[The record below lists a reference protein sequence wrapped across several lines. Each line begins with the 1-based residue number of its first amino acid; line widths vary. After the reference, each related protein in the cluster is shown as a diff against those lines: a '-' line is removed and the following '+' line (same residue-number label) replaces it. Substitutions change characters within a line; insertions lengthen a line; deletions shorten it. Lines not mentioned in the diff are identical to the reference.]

1 MRVLAVF
8 LRTFCFKFM
17 FVVMFTRRGSKLKLI
32 YIIIDGMGDT
42 PLKELGN
49 RTPLE
54 AAETPYMDSL
64 AKNGKTGLMYTVGK
78 GMAPESDV
86 AVVSILGYDPFK
98 YHVSRGALETVGAGL
113 DMKNGDL
120 ALRCNFGTLAS
131 DNSSILDRRSGRN
144 LTQKE
149 ATELANAI
157 NEQVQLE
164 SYPANFELKSTVTYR
179 TALVIR
185 RKEGRLSGNISNT
198 DPAYKRINSIGVA
211 DLEAEM
217 VLKTCKPLDETEEAK
232 ISATL
237 INEFTK
243 KATAVLDEHVIN
255 RRRVKEG
262 KLKANVILSRDAGSM
277 VPKFPLLSK
286 LYGLNFVCLADMN
299 VEIGISRLVGMSL
312 VDLPLPSK
320 DLEKDC
326 KLRIKKLFEVLPH
339 YDGFYVHIKGP
350 DEPGHDGD
358 CKLKSDLIATVD
370 KHFVG
375 EMLQRINLKDHLI
388 CITADHSTPCK
399 LKAHSDD
406 PVPLLIVGGKLQGD
420 RIQRFSEKECKL
432 GDLGVLSQGTE
443 LISKLINY
451 LKE

>member
-1 MRVLAVF
+1 M
-8 LRTFCFKFM
+8 
-17 FVVMFTRRGSKLKLI
+17 KLI

-42 PLKELGN
+42 PIEELGGK
-49 RTPLE
+49 TPLE

-113 DMKNGDL
+113 KMRSGDL
-120 ALRCNFGTLAS
+120 ALRCNFGTLAA
-131 DNSSILDRRSGRN
+131 DNSSIIDRRAGRN

-149 ATELANAI
+149 ADELAQAI
-157 NEQVQLE
+157 NEEVQLE
-164 SYPANFELKSTVTYR
+164 SYSASLQLKSTATYR
-179 TALVIR
+179 AALVIR
-185 RKEGRLSGNISNT
+185 SEDGMLSGNISNT
-198 DPAYKRINSIGVA
+198 DPAYKRINSVGVA

-217 VLKTCKPLDETEEAK
+217 IMKTCNPLDDTEEAK
-232 ISATL
+232 ISAEL
-237 INEFTK
+237 VNEFTR
-243 KATAVLDEHVIN
+243 KATPVLDQHEVN
-255 RRRVKEG
+255 RRRAKEG

-277 VPKFPLLSK
+277 VPKFPLLK
-286 LYGLNFVCLADMN
+286 ELYGLDFVCLADMN
-299 VEIGISRLVGMSL
+299 VERGISSLAGMSL

-320 DLEKDC
+320 NLESDC

-339 YDGFYVHIKGP
+339 YDCFYIHIKGP

-358 CKLKSDLIATVD
+358 FNLKSELISVVD

-375 EMLQRINLKDHLI
+375 EMLQKINLEDHI
-388 CITADHSTPCK
+388 VCITADHSTPCK

-406 PVPLLIVGGKLQGD
+406 PVPLLISGNRLQAD
-420 RIQRFSEKECKL
+420 MVQRFSEKDCKM
-432 GDLGVLSQGTE
+432 GELGVLTQGTE
-443 LISKLINY
+443 LMPKLVNY
-451 LKE
+451 LKG